1 MSGRMRVERGKEKK
15 SGRVGSGRMGVERG
29 KGVERIDLNLEK
41 EGGVKR
47 KA

>member
-15 SGRVGSGRMGVERG
+15 SGRVGVERG

-41 EGGVKR
+41 EGLKSS
-47 KA
+47 